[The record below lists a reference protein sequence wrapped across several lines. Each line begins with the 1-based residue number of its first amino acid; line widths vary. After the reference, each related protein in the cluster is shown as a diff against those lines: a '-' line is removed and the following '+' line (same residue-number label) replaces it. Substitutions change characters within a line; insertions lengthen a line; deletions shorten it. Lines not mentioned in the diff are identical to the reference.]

1 MNDGV
6 RARDPRRTPRA
17 SLRLSTGLLLM
28 PAATAL
34 ALAVFP
40 RLHVGVALASLIAFA
55 GAAGLAIA
63 GLALATTAEVSL
75 PTALGVA
82 GLASVAL
89 GGVAY
94 SRVATGA
101 ALVAVDASLVCVAWA
116 LGGSL
121 GRRVQHP
128 SHLLPACVVA
138 ASADVASLVSPEGPS
153 HAIANSERA
162 LSVLAVWFPVPA
174 SGAISPALGVGD
186 LLFIAF
192 VLGVARA
199 HGLPYAKAVACC
211 VLGTALAGFAAA
223 SLGLAFPALVPIA
236 AAVVVGLPEIRRLRA
251 EDRTIARWSML
262 LAVCVATASIAR
274 HWLAWR

>member
-6 RARDPRRTPRA
+6 RARSSRRTPPA
-17 SLRLSTGLLLM
+17 WLRLITGLLLM
-28 PAATAL
+28 PAVTAL

-40 RLHVGVALASLIAFA
+40 RLHVGVALASFIAFA

-63 GLALATTAEVSL
+63 ALALATTAEVSL

-82 GLASVAL
+82 GLALAAL

-94 SRVATGA
+94 SRAATSA
-101 ALVAVDASLVCVAWA
+101 ALVATDAALVCVAWA
-116 LGGSL
+116 LGASL

-128 SHLLPACVVA
+128 SHLFPACVVA

-174 SGAISPALGVGD
+174 SDAISPALGVGD
-186 LLFIAF
+186 LLFMAF

-199 HGLPYAKAVACC
+199 HGLPYARAVACC

-223 SLGLAFPALVPIA
+223 GLGLAFPALVPIA

-251 EDRTIARWSML
+251 QDRRAARFSML
-262 LAVCVATASIAR
+262 LAVSLASASIAR
-274 HWLAWR
+274 HWLAR